1 MAMVKDHCYHQ
12 LSMGLWFNSI
22 QQRIHL
28 NLSVVKK
35 IEPVSITLAY
45 SQFAIC
51 SQQIL
56 NWKYNRRILIYKKFF
71 IQLTYL

>member
-1 MAMVKDHCYHQ
+1 
-12 LSMGLWFNSI
+12 MGLWFNSI

-35 IEPVSITLAY
+35 IEPVSIILAY

-56 NWKYNRRILIYKKFF
+56 NWKYNREF
-71 IQLTYL
+71 